1 MKEIVIASSN
11 QHKVSEITQKIHSN
25 FDTIYSLSDFPE
37 IGEIK
42 EDGNSILENSF
53 IKSRVTFDYTNI
65 PSLADDTALEVD
77 YLNGDPGLYTARYAG
92 ESATYDDN
100 INKLLNAM
108 DGVLTKMRTARFR
121 TIITY
126 VDGGKNDFFVEG
138 CVEGYILNDKQG
150 KSGFGYDPIFFVPEL
165 DMSLAEMSSDIKN
178 KISHRGIAIDKFKN
192 KINQIF
198 NV

>member
-1 MKEIVIASSN
+1 M
-11 QHKVSEITQKIHSN
+11 
-25 FDTIYSLSDFPE
+25 
-37 IGEIK
+37 
-42 EDGNSILENSF
+42 
-53 IKSRVTFDYTNI
+53 
-65 PSLADDTALEVD
+65 EVD

-100 INKLLNAM
+100 INKLLKSM

-138 CVEGYILNDKQG
+138 YVEGYILNKKQG
-150 KSGFGYDPIFFVPEL
+150 ESGFGYDPIFFVPEL

>member
-1 MKEIVIASSN
+1 M
-11 QHKVSEITQKIHSN
+11 
-25 FDTIYSLSDFPE
+25 
-37 IGEIK
+37 
-42 EDGNSILENSF
+42 
-53 IKSRVTFDYTNI
+53 
-65 PSLADDTALEVD
+65 EVD

-100 INKLLNAM
+100 INKLLKAM

-138 CVEGYILNDKQG
+138 YVEGYILNKKQG
-150 KSGFGYDPIFFVPEL
+150 ESGFGYDPIFFVPEL
-165 DMSLAEMSSDIKN
+165 NMSLAEMSSDIKN
-178 KISHRGIAIDKFKN
+178 KISHRGITIDKFKN